1 MIELQA
7 VTKVYQQGGRLV
19 EALRGVSLQVAAG
32 EFLALM
38 GPSGSGKS
46 TLLHLMGTL
55 DTPTSGKVLLKGN
68 DLRKLSDRERSLLR
82 RSRIGFVFQF
92 FNLLPA
98 LTAEEN
104 VALPLMLAG
113 QKRKSALRQARGVL
127 EWIGLSHRAGHR
139 PPEMSG
145 GEAQRIA
152 IARAL
157 APEPELIL
165 CDEPTGNLDSAS
177 GRNIL
182 ELLRG
187 LPEPGRRSIVLITHD
202 CQAAAYGDR
211 TIRLR
216 DGRIESEV
224 ATRRLH
230 AAAV

>member
-7 VTKVYQQGGRLV
+7 VTKVYRQGGRLV
-19 EALRGVSLQVAAG
+19 EALRGVSLQVASG

-68 DLRKLSDRERSLLR
+68 DLRNLSDRERSLLR

-113 QKRKSALRQARGVL
+113 QKRKSALMQARAVL

-145 GEAQRIA
+145 GEAQRVA

-202 CQAAAYGDR
+202 SQAAAYGDR
-211 TIRLR
+211 TIRLC

-224 ATRRLH
+224 AARRLH